1 MTQNFLPE
9 KEYTIPGTSL
19 RVILRAWSMF
29 QIEQA
34 KARGVAEGDKYD
46 GTNDL
51 WGQVLNVTGREPV
64 WSSAKAMKDALSLG
78 QMVAISQE
86 LLALTQG
93 GVDLAAFR
101 APGAEAG
108 NASAAPDGES
118 LRGAA
123 LADPTRE
130 G

>member
-64 WSSAKAMKDALSLG
+64 WPSAKAMKDALSLG

-101 APGAEAG
+101 AP
-108 NASAAPDGES
+108 
-118 LRGAA
+118 
-123 LADPTRE
+123 
-130 G
+130 